1 MKYGNLQLIIL
12 KIKQTQTRK
21 SFISE
26 KKLKDSKQNLNNEE
40 TKFQYNSFKDEL
52 NDIYEE
58 ISKNKKPLQLV

>member
-1 MKYGNLQLIIL
+1 MKYGNLQLIIP